1 MSQEFDLGDLTPA
14 PVYGRWRARQDW
26 ENRGFRGTHRGGRG
40 GFRGRRTPE
49 SYAPSS
55 SGSTATPPLNIQA
68 KVAPVPIPTVPE
80 KVVELWEDAEDRLV
94 GFLLGRA
101 NFALRSSATAQS
113 LNLQGLNWLGK
124 NEEHLTPARRHPLWQ
139 QEVVASVVN
148 SILPPGR
155 ADKGLMEV
163 IHRYGDKIRDFN
175 KTVSEMTDQ
184 RWDIRWIIALVG
196 LVLFA
201 IGVVPSLAW
210 RALYGGAAVG
220 VLPGPFVLGAAA
232 VGILGWTILAW
243 QLVSYLRQPL
253 RPMRLC

>member
-1 MSQEFDLGDLTPA
+1 MSQEFELGELAPA

-26 ENRGFRGTHRGGRG
+26 VDRGFRGTHRGGRG

-49 SYAPSS
+49 SSAPSS
-55 SGSTATPPLNIQA
+55 SGGLSTPRPVIQVEA
-68 KVAPVPIPTVPE
+68 APIVSPTIPE
-80 KVVELWEDAEDRLV
+80 KVVELWEDPEERLC

-148 SILPPGR
+148 QILPPGR
-155 ADKGLMEV
+155 ADQGLMEV

-196 LVLFA
+196 AIMFT
-201 IGVVPSLAW
+201 IGVVPSLVW
-210 RALYGGAAVG
+210 RALYGAAAG
-220 VLPGPFVLGAAA
+220 VLPGPFVLGAVG
-232 VGILGWTILAW
+232 VGILGWTILGW

-253 RPMRLC
+253 RPMRWC